1 MPPKSSS
8 VLSSLLKRKGP
19 PFSSNSDVPIAGNQA
34 RPQRE
39 TKNVALQKKVW
50 MSDAPKA
57 TKRAL
62 ESEPNRNS
70 KAAKKAKPNGKANAS
85 AIQKSVVPDDSD
97 DDENCNTD
105 IEDESEGGRGLGK
118 DPASDEELDEEEDE
132 YCIKDS
138 EVLAEKAIS
147 TNRTSEAAKAKHT
160 WSSHKEPSDDDEDFA
175 ILPLVESGN
184 ISDSPSSVLDL
195 SMLPDEGEDND
206 EGQLPKKS
214 TKTFARDSKYQSEK
228 PIMAPT
234 SPFVQTKKMHGLKKS
249 ILASDDPNRGWA
261 AESYLV
267 YPDGSKMQRTISL
280 RLQPKAIQDI
290 VHEAILLAS
299 GLAIFE
305 EAFPTSDQQLT
316 QSFCSLISAAGSLN
330 QPLISN
336 RIEKDDIFS
345 RHLTNYVTGRVGKLR
360 ITVKKAAVDVVASL
374 YGLLQVPADDEEKSR
389 KKFVKA
395 LLTKMNFVFP
405 RNNLVDAT
413 SIRLNEPYRHPAII
427 TVLHKVFFKGAKSY
441 GQHFINTFTS
451 SSSTDDMKE
460 IPSAML
466 TLVIVGIFA
475 ALKEWEEGEDQ
486 REEQDFASATFAD
499 VVGLH
504 NALLIDKIRD
514 AKVGNG
520 AGKYHTLMARLYRD
534 AKVGKGISVALD
546 QVPDVDLEG
555 ME

>member
-1 MPPKSSS
+1 
-8 VLSSLLKRKGP
+8 
-19 PFSSNSDVPIAGNQA
+19 
-34 RPQRE
+34 
-39 TKNVALQKKVW
+39 
-50 MSDAPKA
+50 
-57 TKRAL
+57 
-62 ESEPNRNS
+62 
-70 KAAKKAKPNGKANAS
+70 
-85 AIQKSVVPDDSD
+85 
-97 DDENCNTD
+97 
-105 IEDESEGGRGLGK
+105 
-118 DPASDEELDEEEDE
+118 
-132 YCIKDS
+132 
-138 EVLAEKAIS
+138 
-147 TNRTSEAAKAKHT
+147 
-160 WSSHKEPSDDDEDFA
+160 
-175 ILPLVESGN
+175 
-184 ISDSPSSVLDL
+184 
-195 SMLPDEGEDND
+195 
-206 EGQLPKKS
+206 
-214 TKTFARDSKYQSEK
+214 
-228 PIMAPT
+228 
-234 SPFVQTKKMHGLKKS
+234 
-249 ILASDDPNRGWA
+249 
-261 AESYLV
+261 
-267 YPDGSKMQRTISL
+267 MQRTISL

-316 QSFCSLISAAGSLN
+316 QSFRSLISAAGSLN

-405 RNNLVDAT
+405 RNNLIDAI

-520 AGKYHTLMARLYRD
+520 AEKYHTLMARLYRD
-534 AKVGKGISVALD
+534 AKAGKGISVALD
-546 QVPDVDLEG
+546 QVPDWVD
-555 ME
+555 